1 MNTNTADYKT
11 LYEKTSP
18 AKLFA
23 IVTIPGVVSMLVS
36 SMYGIVDGI
45 FVGKLLGSLAF
56 AAVNL
61 VMPLIIL
68 DFAIADLIGVGSAVL
83 IAIKLGEKDELSA
96 SKIFSTA
103 CLIIIISGF
112 ILGIFLLIF
121 AENLIGLM
129 GAEGE
134 LLDLSVQYLRVYAG
148 FSPFITILFA
158 VDNYLRICGHVRYS
172 MVVNILM
179 AVIGAV
185 LEFLFLYVFGFG
197 IWGASLAFC
206 CAMVICVVIAITP
219 FVRGKMQLRFV
230 KAKIDKETLKRIFA
244 NGSPSFLNN
253 VAGRIASILMNLFL
267 LRIGGAIAV
276 SAYGV
281 LMYAEGFVLPVL
293 YGLCDS
299 LQPAIGYNYGA
310 KNYRRIFAIE
320 KICFAVCGLLSLIM
334 TIAMFFGKGIVINMF
349 VNAHEIELINLSMHA
364 FSIFLVTFLFRWVS
378 MATQS
383 YMSAIGKAGNATI
396 ISISTAFV
404 FPVILLLALEFLGL
418 DGIWL
423 NMPITCILAAVV
435 SMFILIS
442 HYRKEIRENIKLE
455 KEKAKE
461 DSVFEGVKETEN

>member
-1 MNTNTADYKT
+1 MSTTITDYKT

-18 AKLFA
+18 GKLFR

-36 SMYGIVDGI
+36 SLYGIVDGI

-61 VMPLIIL
+61 VMPFIIL
-68 DFAIADLIGVGSAVL
+68 DFAIADLVGVGSAVL
-83 IAIKLGEKDELSA
+83 IAIKLGEKNELAA
-96 SKIFSTA
+96 SKIFSAA
-103 CLIIIISGF
+103 CLIIIVCGF
-112 ILGIFLLIF
+112 ILGTFLFIF
-121 AENLIGLM
+121 ADKLIGLM
-129 GAEGE
+129 GAQGE
-134 LLDLSVQYLRVYAG
+134 LLELSVEYLRVYAG

-158 VDNYLRICGHVRYS
+158 VDNYLRICGRVRYS

-179 AVIGAV
+179 AAIGAV
-185 LEFLFLYVFGFG
+185 LEFLFLYVFRSG

-206 CAMVICVVIAITP
+206 CAMVICVVIAMIP
-219 FVRGKMQLRFV
+219 FIRGKMQLKFV
-230 KAKIDKETLKRIFA
+230 KAQIDKETLRNIFA
-244 NGSPSFLNN
+244 NGSPSFFNN

-281 LMYAEGFVLPVL
+281 LMYADGFVQPVL

-320 KICFAVCGLLSLIM
+320 KLCFIVCGLLSLIM
-334 TIAMFFGKGIVINMF
+334 TIAMFFGRGAVINIF
-349 VNAHEIELINLSMHA
+349 INANEMELINLSIHA
-364 FSIFLVTFLFRWVS
+364 FSIFLVTFIFRWVS

-396 ISISTAFV
+396 ISLSTAFV
-404 FPVILLLALEFLGL
+404 FPVILLFALEFLGL

-423 NMPITCILAAVV
+423 NMPITCILAALVSVV
-435 SMFILIS
+435 ILTS
-442 HYRKEIRENIKLE
+442 HYRKEIRVNLKS
-455 KEKAKE
+455 EKAK
-461 DSVFEGVKETEN
+461 DNDALKGIKETEN